1 MIAAREDIALY
12 HRDHVVIL
20 RPTLRAASILERLH
34 HGWEALFRRV
44 DQFDTGTITAII
56 RTAASDRSA
65 AEALL
70 ASFSTRPIA
79 EIEKAVSAALCEL
92 LARFL
97 LPVEDDDE
105 TPKGTSAPAGDPVAW
120 SKVYSQ
126 LFEMGTGWLGWTP
139 AETWNA
145 TPAEIAAAMKG
156 HVAKLK
162 AIHGSAEDEQ
172 DTPSNAYTPERLHEI
187 DQLGHDPAFDRGA
200 LQALKAR
207 HQA

>member
-1 MIAAREDIALY
+1 MIAAREEIAIY
-12 HRDHVVIL
+12 HGDHAVIL

-34 HGWEALFRRV
+34 GGWDALFRRV

-70 ASFSTRPIA
+70 ASFRTRPLA
-79 EIEKAVSAALCEL
+79 QIEKAVSGALCEL
-92 LARFL
+92 LARFIMAS
-97 LPVEDDDE
+97 EDPED
-105 TPKGTSAPAGDPVAW
+105 PKDAPAPAGEPVSW

-139 AETWNA
+139 AATWDA
-145 TPAEIAAAMKG
+145 TPAEIAAAMQG

-162 AIHGSAEDEQ
+162 AIHGSTEDADNPGTE
-172 DTPSNAYTPERLHEI
+172 YTPERLREI
-187 DQLGHDPAFDRGA
+187 DAQGFDPAFDRGA
-200 LQALKAR
+200 LRALKAK
-207 HQA
+207 HT